1 MEQAID
7 RNTIHSQIMN
17 TSSSQMFHRLIRR
30 NLGDNSQ
37 SAINCIKT
45 DENEYLFL
53 AKDQRK
59 AFASYYED
67 LSAPKPEQYDDLY
80 VNLCKIRQKEMMKTF
95 EDQEIPSNYFTS
107 ADIIKAIEEL
117 NMNKSADEFGL
128 SKFNQSP
135 SPVCQLCNLSEE
147 NISQFLLECPLLSNT
162 RINSLNQSRPMLLN
176 IQQLKSGI
184 VSFNPNQAL
193 SG

>member
-17 TSSSQMFHRLIRR
+17 TSSSQMFHKIIRR
-30 NLGDNSQ
+30 NMGDNSQ

-80 VNLCKIRQKEMMKTF
+80 VNLCKIRQKEMTKTF
-95 EDQEIPSNYFTS
+95 EDQEIPSNYFT
-107 ADIIKAIEEL
+107 AVDIIKAIEEL
-117 NMNKSADEFGL
+117 NMNKSIDEFGL
-128 SKFNQSP
+128 SAEHLKFCKNEIAPYLTKLFNNIIVTIRTPGTFKTGILFPVLKKDKDP
-135 SPVCQLCNLSEE
+135 SDV
-147 NISQFLLECPLLSNT
+147 
-162 RINSLNQSRPMLLN
+162 NS
-176 IQQLKSGI
+176 
-184 VSFNPNQAL
+184 
-193 SG
+193 

>member
-7 RNTIHSQIMN
+7 RNTIHNKIMN

-59 AFASYYED
+59 AFANYYED
-67 LSAPKPEQYDDLY
+67 LSAPKPEQFDDLY
-80 VNLCKIRQKEMMKTF
+80 VNLCKIRQKEMLKTL
-95 EDQEIPSNYFTS
+95 EDQEIPSDYFTS

-117 NMNKSADEFGL
+117 NMNKSPDEFGL
-128 SKFNQSP
+128 CAEHLKFSKNEIAPYLTKLFNNIIETLKTP
-135 SPVCQLCNLSEE
+135 GTFKTGILFPVLKKR
-147 NISQFLLECPLLSNT
+147 T
-162 RINSLNQSRPMLLN
+162 RIPLMSTVTVVLQ
-176 IQQLKSGI
+176 
-184 VSFNPNQAL
+184 
-193 SG
+193 